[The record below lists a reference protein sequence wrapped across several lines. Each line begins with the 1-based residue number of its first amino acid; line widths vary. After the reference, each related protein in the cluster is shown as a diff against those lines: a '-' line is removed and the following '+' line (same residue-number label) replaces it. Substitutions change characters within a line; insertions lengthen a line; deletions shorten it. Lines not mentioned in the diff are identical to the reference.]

1 MQSAFKEEA
10 YSMRNIRNIITK
22 VIFIFII
29 AFLSAPISIKAE
41 TVKDVAKKIHS
52 PKELEKFYADG
63 FNGEYKIPDYEKSPQ
78 ETLDSKYGDCK
89 DFAVLTHAI
98 LDEMGIPSEVVYIKF
113 LENKFGHAIC
123 VWKEGDYYNYF
134 DVTKLVET
142 KYTSVQDVM
151 DSAYLNM
158 ECCTSCKKKLEMET
172 GKCK

>member
-1 MQSAFKEEA
+1 MSI
-10 YSMRNIRNIITK
+10 IRNVIAK
-22 VIFIFII
+22 AIFIFII
-29 AFLSAPISIKAE
+29 AFLSAPTPIRAE

-52 PKELEKFYADG
+52 PEELEKFYAGG
-63 FNGEYKIPDYEKSPQ
+63 FKGEYKIPDYEKSPQ

-113 LENKFGHAIC
+113 FGNKFGHAIC
-123 VWKEGDYYNYF
+123 VWKEGSCYSYF
-134 DVTKLVET
+134 DVTKLIRT
-142 KYTSVQDVM
+142 KYSSVQDVM

-158 ECCTSCKKKLEMET
+158 ECCTSCKKKLEIET